1 MGNDEDFHFFIVSS
15 HRETLNEASDKIME
29 TEKKKITPLS
39 DEELKDVNGGV
50 NPLKLP
56 TGARVTVKDAADI
69 LAEQDIASRAAKE
82 RCDVLFGLNASGT
95 PEIPE

>member
-1 MGNDEDFHFFIVSS
+1 
-15 HRETLNEASDKIME
+15 ME

-56 TGARVTVKDAADI
+56 TGARVQVKDAADI

-82 RCDVLFGLNASGT
+82 RCDVFFGLNASGT